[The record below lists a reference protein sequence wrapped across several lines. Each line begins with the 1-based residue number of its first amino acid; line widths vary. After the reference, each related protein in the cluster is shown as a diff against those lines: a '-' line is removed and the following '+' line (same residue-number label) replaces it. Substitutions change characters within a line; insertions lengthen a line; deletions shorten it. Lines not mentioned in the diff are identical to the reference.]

1 MGWFGIR
8 RSSCRSRTRL
18 IMKYIYYY
26 SWVLL
31 ATLYRF
37 VDMSLSPIK
46 NLFFK
51 ALNLNEKEKERRNEQ
66 AREGFISFPG
76 GIIDWGAYGILLLIQ
91 YVVLG
96 FFIVVFDV
104 SELLLRPRWPF
115 ALLLFLVAAG
125 SYYVIYFRSIKWLV
139 PRIKKVGKKLYS

>member
-8 RSSCRSRTRL
+8 RSSYRSRTRL
-18 IMKYIYYY
+18 IMKHIYYY

-31 ATLYRF
+31 ATLYKF

-139 PRIKKVGKKLYS
+139 PRIKKVGKKFYS